1 MKEEQ
6 EKNSKTSQNRCD
18 FIKIQQSPRCSKW
31 TLQTM
36 G

>member
-18 FIKIQQSPRCSKW
+18 FIKKYNKVLDSKW

>member
-6 EKNSKTSQNRCD
+6 EKKINQNRCD
-18 FIKIQQSPRCSKW
+18 FIKIKQSPRCSKW